1 VIALVAQLQSAHLR
15 AAPLLAAAP
24 AGPSPT
30 PQPLPSPSCGGD
42 GACEWFFK
50 TFHNATLAES
60 SLWIIKPTKI
70 VLIIVLALIIRFIL
84 HRMVTRM
91 TDRAG
96 EGKIPTILRPLRERL
111 PSSLTEATTLF
122 PERRRQRAAAIGSVL
137 RSFVTATVSTVAFLM
152 ILGELGISITP
163 LIAGLGIVGAAL
175 GFGAQTLVK
184 DLISGLFMLLEDQ
197 YGVGDVVDV
206 GEVTGVVEGVGLR
219 TITIRDAHGVIWYVR
234 NGEIIRVG
242 NKSQGHSVAIV
253 DVPIGFAGV
262 QDAVD
267 RLQEA
272 ADAMA
277 NDPDFADAF
286 LDPPTVA
293 GVESVTIDGAT
304 VRITAKTTNEAHLRV
319 TRELRRRLAEVVETS
334 GIAASLAAARG
345 IRPATPF
352 DLTEGDNRGHRTPP
366 V

>member
-1 VIALVAQLQSAHLR
+1 MIAIAPALTGALQSAADAL
-15 AAPLLAAAP
+15 ASVAPV
-24 AGPSPT
+24 
-30 PQPLPSPSCGGD
+30 PSPSCGGD
-42 GACEWFFK
+42 SWCESVYDI
-50 TFHNATLAES
+50 TGNTQLAETS
-60 SLWIIKPTKI
+60 IYIIKPTKI
-70 VLIIVLALIIRFIL
+70 VLIIVLALVARYIL
-84 HRMVTRM
+84 HRMITRM

-96 EGKIPTILRPLRERL
+96 EGKVPTLLRPLREKL

-137 RSFVTATVSTVAFLM
+137 RSFVTATVFSVAGLM
-152 ILGELGISITP
+152 ILGELGINLTP
-163 LIAGLGIVGAAL
+163 LVAGLGIVGAAL

-219 TITIRDAHGVIWYVR
+219 TITIRDAHGVVWYVR

-262 QDAVD
+262 QDAVQ

-272 ADAMA
+272 VTALAAD
-277 NDPDFADAF
+277 PEFQGAF
-286 LDPPTVA
+286 LEPPNVA

-304 VRITAKTTNEAHLRV
+304 VRVTAKTTNEDHLRV
-319 TRELRRRLAEVVETS
+319 TRELRRRLAEAVEAS
-334 GIAASLAAARG
+334 GIAASIAAARG
-345 IRPATPF
+345 VRPATP
-352 DLTEGDNRGHRTPP
+352 TESDNRGHRTPP

>member
-1 VIALVAQLQSAHLR
+1 VIVLAQHQLAVLQT
-15 AAPLLAAAP
+15 AAP
-24 AGPSPT
+24 GPT
-30 PQPLPSPSCGGD
+30 PSCGGD
-42 GACEWFFK
+42 SACDWFYK
-50 TFHNATLAES
+50 WTGNPKLAES

-70 VLIIVLALIIRFIL
+70 VLIVLLALVIRFIL
-84 HRMVTRM
+84 HRMITRM

-96 EGKIPTILRPLRERL
+96 EGKVPTVLRPLRERL

-137 RSFVTATVSTVAFLM
+137 RSFVTVTVFTIAFLM
-152 ILGELGISITP
+152 ILGELGIDLTP
-163 LIAGLGIVGAAL
+163 LVAGVGIVGAAL

-219 TITIRDAHGVIWYVR
+219 TITIRDVQGVVWYVR

-253 DVPIGFAGV
+253 DVPVGFAGV
-262 QDAVD
+262 QDAVAN
-267 RLQEA
+267 LQEV

-277 NDPDFADAF
+277 QDPEFAGDF
-286 LDPPTVA
+286 LDPPSVA
-293 GVESVTIDGAT
+293 GVESMTVDGAT
-304 VRITAKTTNEAHLRV
+304 VRVTAKTTNEAHLRV
-319 TRELRRRLAEVVETS
+319 SRELRRRLAAAVEAS
-334 GIAASLAAARG
+334 GIAASIAAARG
-345 IRPATPF
+345 VRPATPSDF
-352 DLTEGDNRGHRTPP
+352 TEGDNRGRRTPP